1 MWGASANG
9 KKDGTLPVRQGERI
23 RLVLVNKSMMWHP
36 IHLHGHTF
44 QVDTGSTPGPRKDS
58 VIVPPMSRITV
69 ELDANNPGQWAL
81 HCHNIYHAEAGMLT
95 MLSYVK

>member
-1 MWGASANG
+1 M
-9 KKDGTLPVRQGERI
+9 
-23 RLVLVNKSMMWHP
+23 NKSMMWHP